1 MDSMQTAALRPAASA
16 SRDCGF
22 GDSYANRLRR
32 QLSADILLDVSA
44 DGSASAADRAEAE
57 AHDTAPASE
66 SRMASEIYGLIV
78 ASSVLAA
85 GTQDDDVLHVAL
97 AVLITLV
104 VYWLAETYAHV
115 MAASHVRGR
124 RLSWA
129 RGRHDLQ
136 AGWPLVSAS
145 FTPLIVVVVTAV
157 LGADINT
164 AQVAGLICATV
175 LLFISGWIA
184 GQHAGA
190 TGLRRLLAALVAAS
204 FGLILIGLKAALH

>member
-1 MDSMQTAALRPAASA
+1 M
-16 SRDCGF
+16 
-22 GDSYANRLRR
+22 
-32 QLSADILLDVSA
+32 SA
-44 DGSASAADRAEAE
+44 DGSASTADRAESE
-57 AHDTAPASE
+57 ADETAPASE
-66 SRMASEIYGLIV
+66 IRMASEIYGLIV

-85 GTQDDDVLHVAL
+85 GSHDDDVLHVAL

-129 RGRHDLQ
+129 RGRYELR

-184 GQHAGA
+184 GRRAGV
-190 TGLRRLLAALVAAS
+190 TGSRRLLAALVAAS
-204 FGLILIGLKAALH
+204 FGLILIALKAALH

>member
-1 MDSMQTAALRPAASA
+1 
-16 SRDCGF
+16 
-22 GDSYANRLRR
+22 
-32 QLSADILLDVSA
+32 VSA
-44 DGSASAADRAEAE
+44 DGSASAADRAEPE
-57 AHDTAPASE
+57 ADDTAPAIE
-66 SRMASEIYGLIV
+66 IRMASEIYGLIV

-85 GTQDDDVLHVAL
+85 GTHDDDVLHVAL

-115 MAASHVRGR
+115 IAASHIRGR

-129 RGRHDLQ
+129 RARYELR

-145 FTPLIVVVVTAV
+145 FTPLIVVVVTAAI
-157 LGADINT
+157 GADINA

-184 GQHAGA
+184 GRSVGA
-190 TGLRRLLAALVAAS
+190 TRFRRLLAALVAAS
-204 FGLILIGLKAALH
+204 FGLILIALKAALH

>member
-1 MDSMQTAALRPAASA
+1 
-16 SRDCGF
+16 
-22 GDSYANRLRR
+22 
-32 QLSADILLDVSA
+32 VSA
-44 DGSASAADRAEAE
+44 DGSASAADRTEPE
-57 AHDTAPASE
+57 AHGTSPASE
-66 SRMASEIYGLIV
+66 IRTASEIYGLIV

-85 GTQDDDVLHVAL
+85 GTHDEDVLHLAL
-97 AVLITLV
+97 AVLITLL

-124 RLSWA
+124 GLSWA
-129 RGRHDLQ
+129 RGRHELQ

-164 AQVAGLICATV
+164 AQIAGLICATI

-184 GQHAGA
+184 GGRVGV
-190 TGLRRLLAALVAAS
+190 TGFRRLVAALVAAS